1 MTKLVQGASVR
12 LQVYYEVFL
21 RILYGCY
28 SSTAGAYIYIYIY
41 ICPRV
46 WVGFL
51 PDLRAEDLLKFLLSE
66 LWCFKLR
73 WDVCFFGA
81 GGLASWTLV
90 DIKTMLKEIASNGC
104 GQS

>member
-21 RILYGCY
+21 RILYGCH
-28 SSTAGAYIYIYIY
+28 SSTAGAYIY

-66 LWCFKLR
+66 LWCFRLR
-73 WDVCFFGA
+73 WDVFFWS
-81 GGLASWTLV
+81 GGFGFMDTS
-90 DIKTMLKEIASNGC
+90 
-104 GQS
+104 